1 MCAPPLQYIIILSY
15 LRYIFNGYIKVVRM
29 DYQEIGC
36 TIGETGRIR
45 REILIATQRKTAY
58 NLRKRLRRGGFC

>member
-45 REILIATQRKTAY
+45 REILIAT
-58 NLRKRLRRGGFC
+58 